1 MEISL
6 QDFGLAPLP
15 VEADT
20 SSVEASTMVSSEN
33 IDQFVEL
40 TAADPQKA
48 SQYLSVSDDNLEQAV
63 QLFFETGGIDLDA
76 QVAGAPASQHG
87 PNNPIPVD
95 DNDDGDDV
103 EMSGAPPSRV
113 QPPSGASYEDD
124 EAMARRLQEEAYGAG
139 AIGSGGVD
147 EDGVRAPIG
156 RTTETLVGGPADWRS
171 NPDEMRAAIA
181 DQMMARS
188 QRRTAG
194 RPGIFNQHPSVWD
207 NSEEMPNP
215 RVPIDTTASPTL
227 PTSKANM
234 LAEMYRPPFDIM
246 SRSSWDVAR
255 DEGKESLKWLLVNV
269 QDQSIFDCQVL
280 NRDIWKN
287 PEIKETIK
295 ENFIF
300 LQYSKDDT
308 RGDKYMQYYFHNR
321 DSQDAYPHIAIV
333 DPRTGERVKVWS
345 GPPVPKPLDFLGQL
359 HEFLDRYSLKANSRN
374 PVAMKKPEQ
383 KQKDVASMTEE
394 EMMEMALQNSLAN
407 NSNGGPRDDDP
418 DALTKGGDKGKGK
431 AVVRDALDTADTGT
445 TAPSTTNGVKPSIP
459 VADTPP
465 QEITPFSM
473 ISSTNPHT
481 EPAADPMTTTRIQF
495 RSSGSRVIRRFLL
508 SDSAARLYEWLKA
521 TPWEGKDGLDFELSF
536 MGKNLIEDVQAG
548 KTVEE
553 AGLKNGTVMVE
564 FLENE

>member
-1 MEISL
+1 
-6 QDFGLAPLP
+6 
-15 VEADT
+15 
-20 SSVEASTMVSSEN
+20 MVSQET

-40 TAADPQKA
+40 TAADRQKA

-63 QLFFETGGIDLDA
+63 QLFFETGGIDLDHQA
-76 QVAGAPASQHG
+76 AEVPASQHG
-87 PNNPIPVD
+87 PTNPIPVD
-95 DNDDGDDV
+95 DNDDGDDDM
-103 EMSGAPPSRV
+103 EMSNAPTSRAP
-113 QPPSGASYEDD
+113 QASIPSYEDD

-139 AIGSGGVD
+139 ATGSRDVD
-147 EDGVRAPIG
+147 DEGVRAPIG
-156 RTTETLVGGPADWRS
+156 RTTETLVGGPPDWRS

-181 DQMMARS
+181 DQMMARQ
-188 QRRTAG
+188 QRRSGA
-194 RPGIFNQHPSVWD
+194 RPGIFNQQASVWD
-207 NSEEMPNP
+207 RSEEMPNP
-215 RVPIDTTASPTL
+215 LVPVDTNTGPTL

-246 SRSSWDVAR
+246 SRASWDNAR

-287 PEIKETIK
+287 ADIKDTIK
-295 ENFIF
+295 EHFIF

-359 HEFLDRYSLKANSRN
+359 HEFLDRYSLKANARN
-374 PVAMKKPEQ
+374 PVAVKKPEQ
-383 KQKDVASMTEE
+383 KQKDVSSMTEE
-394 EMMEMALQNSLAN
+394 EMMAMALQNSLDN
-407 NSNGGPRDDDP
+407 NPNGRLRDDDP

-431 AVVRDALDTADTGT
+431 AIVRDLLDTADMGAA
-445 TAPSTTNGVKPSIP
+445 APVTTNGVKPSIP

-465 QEITPFSM
+465 QEITPFAM
-473 ISSTNPHT
+473 ISSTAPHT
-481 EPAADPMTTTRIQF
+481 EPAADPTTTTRVQF

-508 SDSAARLYEWLKA
+508 SDPVTRLYEWLKA
-521 TPWEGKDGLDFELSF
+521 TPWEGKDGLDFELTF

-548 KTVEE
+548 KTVAE